1 MLHFYRSI
9 ALEPLPLPLQEDDHG
24 VLRVAGSRVP
34 IDMLVYAYG
43 NGATAEEIALDY
55 PTLKL
60 ADIYAVLS
68 FYLLHQ
74 SDVDVYLKTQEDLS
88 EQQRQA
94 VLQKSPQA
102 ELRER
107 LRARLR

>member
-1 MLHFYRSI
+1 MKSVKTR
-9 ALEPLPLPLQEDDHG
+9 ALPLPLQEDEHG

-34 IDMLVYAYG
+34 INLLVYAYR

-68 FYLLHQ
+68 LYLLHRD
-74 SDVDVYLKTQEDLS
+74 DVDAYLGIQETSS
-88 EQQRQA
+88 EQNNVFLSRP
-94 VLQKSPQA
+94 LLFITK
-102 ELRER
+102 
-107 LRARLR
+107 

>member
-1 MLHFYRSI
+1 MSVDLLI
-9 ALEPLPLPLQEDDHG
+9 
-24 VLRVAGSRVP
+24 
-34 IDMLVYAYG
+34 YAYRD
-43 NGATAEEIALDY
+43 GATAEEIALDY

-68 FYLLHQ
+68 FYLSQ
-74 SDVDVYLKTQEDLS
+74 QDEVDTYLEIQEELF
-88 EQQRQA
+88 EQKRRA
-94 VLQKSPQA
+94 VLQRSPQA

>member
-1 MLHFYRSI
+1 MAIVL
-9 ALEPLPLPLQEDDHG
+9 APLPLPLQEDEHG
-24 VLRVAGSRVP
+24 VLRVADSRVP
-34 IDMLVYAYG
+34 IDLLVYAYR

-74 SDVDVYLKTQEDLS
+74 EDVDAYLEVQEELS
-88 EQQRQA
+88 EQKRRA
-94 VLQKSPQA
+94 VLRQSPRRNCMNGCA
-102 ELRER
+102 LACGEIPDG
-107 LRARLR
+107 